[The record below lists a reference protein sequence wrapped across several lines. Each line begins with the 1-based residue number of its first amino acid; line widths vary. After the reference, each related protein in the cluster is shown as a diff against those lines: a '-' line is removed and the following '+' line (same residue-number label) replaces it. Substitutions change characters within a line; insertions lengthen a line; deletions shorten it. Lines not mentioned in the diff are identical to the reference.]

1 MSSRLRLA
9 SLSGLVAIV
18 LASCGFHLRGWDLE
32 TSIESA
38 YVDANPRIQLATPL
52 RRALSQAGVRLTDA
66 PSEAAVVIELLD
78 QRREQRT
85 VSVTRGA
92 RDAEY
97 ELTLGAR
104 FAIRAGAEVLSEPRW
119 VQVQSA
125 YSIDR
130 NSIVG
135 NAEEAAL
142 IEEELRADLIQQIV
156 RSLNA
161 VLSAHGAG

>member
-1 MSSRLRLA
+1 MRLG
-9 SLSGLVAIV
+9 SLSIVVVIV
-18 LASCGFHLRGWDLE
+18 LAACGFHLRGWDLE

-38 YVDANPRIQLATPL
+38 YVDANPRIGLAAPL
-52 RRALSQAGVRLTDA
+52 RRALTQAGVRLTDS

-78 QRREQRT
+78 QRRDQRS

-97 ELTLGAR
+97 RLTLAVQ
-104 FAIRAGAEVLSEPRW
+104 FAIRADAEILSEPRW
-119 VQVQSA
+119 VEVGTA
-125 YSIDR
+125 YRIDR
-130 NSIVG
+130 TSIVG
-135 NAEEAAL
+135 NSEEAAL

-161 VLSAHGAG
+161 VVSAQGAG